1 MVAWPACVAA
11 IVAVIV
17 LFAAATFAGAE
28 KRGRGCTG
36 DDDDA
41 GLDHHLY
48 RSVPRTPVDPLLA
61 VRESCA
67 ALAAVS
73 VEASINGAAV
83 SELAAEVN
91 GTPCPPAVCFVVCVV
106 LVQHP
111 NMSLSLHHMHEG
123 LGRFSSSS
131 TTPAYITPT
140 ALLRRLTQPQSVN
153 RRTTAMPAP
162 TSPTVDADCC

>member
-36 DDDDA
+36 DDDDRRGSFRIEPEDRDVVLA
-41 GLDHHLY
+41 DQCRDVVGGIGQVHMVDHTGLDHHLY

-91 GTPCPPAVCFVVCVV
+91 GTPCPPAPLCC
-106 LVQHP
+106 LRCSRSTSQHVTEP
-111 NMSLSLHHMHEG
+111 ASHARG
-123 LGRFSSSS
+123 LG
-131 TTPAYITPT
+131 
-140 ALLRRLTQPQSVN
+140 
-153 RRTTAMPAP
+153 
-162 TSPTVDADCC
+162 